1 MKTTG
6 ISKRCCSREAQP
18 RSRLRPCCARPWR
31 PQRPFDCPLPSRT
44 TRSSPQRG
52 FWYDLFLPRL
62 KAATGDQLAIQFFP
76 DNQLGQEADVIN
88 QVKLGVVD
96 AMLVGTSIWANI
108 VPEWGV
114 LDLGYLF
121 NDYDHLRRAQA
132 TPQGQAL
139 SDLLVS
145 RANTH
150 FPSWGRNLG
159 ARNFL
164 TKSALRR

>member
-6 ISKRCCSREAQP
+6 ISKRLLLAGGAAALAAP
-18 RSRLRPCCARPWR
+18 AVLRSALAAATTFRLSTSFPNDPKFSTARI
-31 PQRPFDCPLPSRT
+31 
-44 TRSSPQRG
+44 
-52 FWYDLFLPRL
+52 WYDLFLPRL